1 MIYVGESHI
10 KDKLCDYLID
20 LYDKNPDKHE
30 RVNHAGQFSKLWLFD
45 YPQIHAELE
54 QATVRVID
62 DYKSNMEIGQ
72 FLPPLDALEMFCVKK
87 YETGGN
93 DYFEEH
99 IDVVDYDT
107 ATRYLAIQ
115 FYLNDVEE
123 GGETIFPYHNHRI
136 KPLRGQALAF
146 PPIWTHPHL
155 AEPPVS
161 NPKYIL
167 TTYMSYKDD

>member
-1 MIYVGESHI
+1 MIYKGESHI

-20 LYDKNPDKHE
+20 LYDNNPQDHE
-30 RVNHAGQFSKLWLFD
+30 RANHGGQFGKLWLHN
-45 YPQIHAELE
+45 YPKIHAELE
-54 QATVRVID
+54 QSTIRVIK
-62 DYKSNMEIGQ
+62 DYIRSIEIGQ
-72 FLPPLDALEMFCVKK
+72 FLPPLECMEMFCIKK
-87 YETGGN
+87 YETGGD
-93 DYFEEH
+93 DYFDEH
-99 IDVVDYDT
+99 IDVVNYDT

-115 FYLNDVEE
+115 SYLNDVEE
-123 GGETIFPYHNHRI
+123 GGETIFQYHNHRF
-136 KPLRGQALAF
+136 KPTRGQAIAF